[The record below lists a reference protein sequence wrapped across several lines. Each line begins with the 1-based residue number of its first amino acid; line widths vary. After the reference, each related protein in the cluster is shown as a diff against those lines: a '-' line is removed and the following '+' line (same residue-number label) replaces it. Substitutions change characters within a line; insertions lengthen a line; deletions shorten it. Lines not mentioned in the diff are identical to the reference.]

1 MTSTDTERPSPLT
14 TGLPMCFACMKVM
27 RFAAVEPHF
36 RFSNL
41 DVRNFVCDCG
51 ETASDV
57 VVRFD

>member
-1 MTSTDTERPSPLT
+1 MKSPL
-14 TGLPMCFACMKVM
+14 CFACMKPM
-27 RFAAVEPHF
+27 RFATVEPHF

-57 VVRFD
+57 VVRFG